1 MGQPRC
7 YSAEAIVLKH
17 SDLGEADRIVTLF
30 TPYRGKVR
38 VVAKGAHRP
47 ISKKAGHLE
56 LLCYSRLQIAQ
67 GRNLDIVTQAQ
78 SIESFVQLRNQLW
91 HMTCGFYLAE
101 LVDRFIEDDAQHIEV
116 YNLLLQA
123 LRTLE
128 AHAREVQQRQIQ
140 GIADETAN
148 YDRIQLLLRYFEIYL
163 LSFIGYEPVL
173 RACAHCRAE
182 LQPRENGFNPS
193 LGGALC
199 PNCSHLW
206 SQALSM
212 NALKILRLL
221 QRTEWSLVPHFRFD
235 ASLRSEVKAATH
247 SLLRFH
253 LERDLKS
260 WSFLEMLELRD
271 HRRIAN

>member
-1 MGQPRC
+1 MGQPRS
-7 YSAEAIVLKH
+7 YSSDAIVLKH
-17 SDLGEADRIVTLF
+17 SDLGEADRVVTLF
-30 TPYRGKVR
+30 TPYRGKIR
-38 VVAKGAHRP
+38 AVAKGARRP

-67 GRNLDIVTQAQ
+67 GRNLDIITQAQ
-78 SIESFVQLRNQLW
+78 SIESFVQLRNKLW
-91 HMTCGFYLAE
+91 HMTCGFYLIE
-101 LVDRFIEDDAQHIEV
+101 LVDRFIEDNAQHTDV

-123 LRTLE
+123 LRILE
-128 AHAREVQQRQIQ
+128 SHARETLQA
-140 GIADETAN
+140 ADGTAIC
-148 YDRIQLLLRYFEIYL
+148 DRTQLLLCHFEIYL

-173 RACAHCRAE
+173 LTCAHCRAE

-199 PNCSHLW
+199 PNCAHLW

-235 ASLRSEVKAATH
+235 GSLRAEVKAAMH

-260 WSFLEMLELRD
+260 WSFLEMLEC
-271 HRRIAN
+271 

>member
-1 MGQPRC
+1 
-7 YSAEAIVLKH
+7 
-17 SDLGEADRIVTLF
+17 
-30 TPYRGKVR
+30 VR
-38 VVAKGAHRP
+38 VVAKGARRP